1 MTRGAIR
8 LRVEGGPPGAHGVFF
23 FGVAPDSTPFGDGQL
38 CIDRPVIRLRP
49 NVKLDAAGTAFF
61 DVGLNGP
68 PLGAGPHAVSG
79 GAVRYFQFYF
89 RDAHGPGGSGYN
101 LSDGLKVTFCE

>member
-1 MTRGAIR
+1 MHQPLRESGTQALQQQARQRSIVDQGEVVVSDRAI
-8 LRVEGGPPGAHGVFF
+8 
-23 FGVAPDSTPFGDGQL
+23 D
-38 CIDRPVIRLRP
+38 
-49 NVKLDAAGTAFF
+49 
-61 DVGLNGP
+61 GP